1 MDPLQQI
8 IHSLTPPEKRYFKIF
23 ASTFKTGSD
32 LVLLYDE
39 LEKEKEANDKKLSAQ
54 LGIKN
59 IAVAKSNL
67 RALLLKA
74 MRNFREEHNVGD
86 RIRSSLSEIEFL
98 TNKNLKAEARKEIR
112 KLTKLVNDSEM
123 HYASAELAMRSVL
136 NMEPIKDREE
146 MFAYFDKMEEQINTA
161 ATSMAEMY
169 IAVLFH
175 TRNTRYMNTF
185 DYENPALRKTYSD
198 SFLKDALERID
209 SVTSVRARVVYTEMA
224 AAHYNTHGDKEKAGA
239 LYKKN
244 MQAFQDNPSLL
255 EAPKTFFFSS
265 ISNYIV
271 FSLDTNQPKL
281 TAQLLA
287 QLEKWVDNSKAF
299 FATNPDVFIRVQFR
313 VLSTKI
319 WLCKVYNQPKEML
332 DLEPELENLLNSAG
346 NESQPTLPA
355 IITIRFASVLV
366 QNKLFEKGHYWLE
379 KYFALPTAKQVKVM
393 YHTARLLE
401 VMLYYN
407 QGQLDL
413 ADSKAINFYKSINDT
428 GIEDPFYILLGK
440 FLRKLCKWNF
450 KQPKDAAECKAL
462 LTEME
467 DLLKQKQDST
477 AGLFFEIFD
486 LRSWWKE
493 QRKQA

>member
-1 MDPLQQI
+1 MDALQQI

-23 ASTFKTGSD
+23 ASTFRTSSD
-32 LVLLYDE
+32 LILLYDE
-39 LEKEKEANDKKLSAQ
+39 LEKNQGSDDKKLSTQ

-86 RIRSSLSEIEFL
+86 RIRSALSEIEFL
-98 TNKNLKAEARKEIR
+98 TNKNLKAEARKEIK

-136 NMEPIKDREE
+136 NMEPIKEREE
-146 MFAYFDKMEEQINTA
+146 MFAYFDKMQAQINTA

-169 IAVLFH
+169 GAVLFH
-175 TRNTRYMNTF
+175 MRNSRYMNTF
-185 DYENPALRKTYSD
+185 DYETPSLRKTYSD
-198 SFLKDALERID
+198 SFLKEALKRID
-209 SVTSVRARVVYTEMA
+209 TVTSVRARVVYTEMA
-224 AAHYNTHGDKEKAGA
+224 AAHYNTNGDKEKAGA

-244 MQAFQDNPSLL
+244 MQAFDDNPSLL

-281 TAQLLA
+281 TAKLLA
-287 QLEKWVDNSKAF
+287 KLEKWVTDSKAF

-332 DLEPELENLLNSAG
+332 DLERELETLLNSAG

-355 IITIRFASVLV
+355 IMTIRFASVLV
-366 QNKLFEKGHYWLE
+366 QNNLFEKAHYWLD
-379 KYFALPTAKQVKVM
+379 KYFALPAAKQVKVM

-401 VMLYYN
+401 VMLFYS
-407 QGQLDL
+407 QRQLDI
-413 ADSKAINFYKSINDT
+413 ADSKAINFYKSINDAE
-428 GIEDPFYILLGK
+428 IEDEFYQLLGR

-450 KQPKDAAECKAL
+450 KQKKDATECNAL
-462 LTEME
+462 ITEMNA
-467 DLLKQKQDST
+467 LLKQKQHNT

-486 LRSWWKE
+486 FRVWWAAQPK
-493 QRKQA
+493 

>member
-123 HYASAELAMRSVL
+123 HYASAELAMRAVL

-224 AAHYNTHGDKEKAGA
+224 AAHYNTHGDKERFK
-239 LYKKN
+239 
-244 MQAFQDNPSLL
+244 
-255 EAPKTFFFSS
+255 
-265 ISNYIV
+265 
-271 FSLDTNQPKL
+271 
-281 TAQLLA
+281 
-287 QLEKWVDNSKAF
+287 
-299 FATNPDVFIRVQFR
+299 
-313 VLSTKI
+313 
-319 WLCKVYNQPKEML
+319 
-332 DLEPELENLLNSAG
+332 
-346 NESQPTLPA
+346 SQ
-355 IITIRFASVLV
+355 
-366 QNKLFEKGHYWLE
+366 
-379 KYFALPTAKQVKVM
+379 
-393 YHTARLLE
+393 
-401 VMLYYN
+401 
-407 QGQLDL
+407 
-413 ADSKAINFYKSINDT
+413 
-428 GIEDPFYILLGK
+428 
-440 FLRKLCKWNF
+440 
-450 KQPKDAAECKAL
+450 
-462 LTEME
+462 
-467 DLLKQKQDST
+467 
-477 AGLFFEIFD
+477 
-486 LRSWWKE
+486 
-493 QRKQA
+493 